1 MECDLETRSSWQ
13 CGVSLSSHA
22 LGEAMLRAALWR
34 CPRVEELTSPANS
47 HVRTLASGAFSSVK
61 YADEAPADSLSALAP
76 EAEERH
82 S

>member
-1 MECDLETRSSWQ
+1 MAVWCLSLFTCSGGSHVASSP
-13 CGVSLSSHA
+13 VEVA
-22 LGEAMLRAALWR
+22 T
-34 CPRVEELTSPANS
+34 VEELTSPANS

-61 YADEAPADSLSALAP
+61 HADEAPADSLSALAP